1 MALATVTL
9 TANGYPLG
17 DDNSQR
23 RQRRFGGGVGT
34 QAGPNSLPLVVNGAS
49 FVGASPSYRQ
59 GGIRINFASL
69 EGIKVAPPFTLPQ
82 FCQLFSLSGSGY
94 LYTFN
99 PLGPQIT
106 NLALTSNVIT
116 ITANNN
122 LAANDV
128 VVLSGL
134 TTTTALNGVALTVIS
149 TGLSATQFE
158 ANYTHGNISSAFE
171 SGYAT
176 PTSYATGS
184 PFQGNLQI
192 FESPAVAST
201 PASAS
206 ALGEL
211 ATGAL
216 PAAIVGSS
224 SVNAD
229 VIGWIAEF
237 VRAA

>member
-1 MALATVTL
+1 MAVATVTL
-9 TANGYPLG
+9 TSNGYPNG
-17 DDNSQR
+17 NDNTQR
-23 RQRRFGGGVGT
+23 RQRQYGGGV
-34 QAGPNSLPLVVNGAS
+34 NSTTGANSARQVSNGAT
-49 FVGASPSYRQ
+49 FVGTSPSYVQ
-59 GGIRINFASL
+59 GGIRLNFAALESL
-69 EGIKVAPPFTLPQ
+69 KTGPPNLLPQ

-94 LYTFN
+94 VYVFN

-116 ITANNN
+116 ITAKNN

-128 VVLSGL
+128 VQLSGL
-134 TTTTALNGVALTVIS
+134 TTTTALNGVSLTVIS

-158 ANYTHGNISSAFE
+158 ANYTAGNISSASE

-176 PTSYATGS
+176 PTSYASGN

-192 FESPAVAST
+192 FESAGSAAALTELST
-201 PASAS
+201 A
-206 ALGEL
+206 
-211 ATGAL
+211 AL

-229 VIGWIAEF
+229 VIGFIAEF
-237 VRAA
+237 VRAN